1 MARGEQYNGW
11 ANYSTWRIN
20 LKIFDGQSL
29 EDVTGSWDRV
39 DAYDLGKVLEEQ
51 VESLLEES
59 GKGLVLDYAMS
70 FINDVD
76 WTEIAE
82 HLLDDDRVEGEEEE

>member
-1 MARGEQYNGW
+1 MARGERYNGW
-11 ANYSTWRIN
+11 ANYATWRIN
-20 LKIFDGQSL
+20 LEIFDGQSL

-39 DAYDLGKVLEEQ
+39 DAYDLGKMLEEQ

-70 FINDVD
+70 FIANVE
-76 WTEIAE
+76 WTEIAQ